1 MKKPDLSL
9 PELFQALSF
18 LLFQT
23 GGVIALALNGMELS
37 LWLMAFAMIASILT
51 TLLPLLGFNWL
62 RLPRKGCR
70 GGWWLALALQVISW
84 GAYAGGMFLR
94 LTRDVLNFKYL
105 IGLTMVLWSAW
116 LLISI
121 YSRHACK
128 GTEAGDTLSDD
139 TVQTRIKESSSD

>member
-18 LLFQT
+18 LLFQA

-62 RLPRKGCR
+62 RLPRKAR
-70 GGWWLALALQVISW
+70 
-84 GAYAGGMFLR
+84 
-94 LTRDVLNFKYL
+94 T
-105 IGLTMVLWSAW
+105 
-116 LLISI
+116 
-121 YSRHACK
+121 
-128 GTEAGDTLSDD
+128 
-139 TVQTRIKESSSD
+139 